1 MQRKKL
7 LDLLTEYYNQQ
18 GGRTFSL
25 KQLNKYYQDYSI
37 IGINGNTPQ
46 ATIRRLLQELRN
58 NNMLTFLP
66 EQGFYTL
73 GGKNLGFLL
82 NEEKIELNNID
93 LSKEKNQD
101 KIEYTRETYYRNTK
115 IIKLAKQKF
124 GLSCLYPKCNNTF
137 LKEDKKPYIE
147 VHHIIPLHKEGID
160 KLENLSVICAHH
172 HKMAHF
178 SDVKTKINIEKIL
191 IKETKIRL

>member
-73 GGKNLGFLL
+73 GGKNLDFLWFFQ
-82 NEEKIELNNID
+82 I
-93 LSKEKNQD
+93 LS
-101 KIEYTRETYYRNTK
+101 
-115 IIKLAKQKF
+115 
-124 GLSCLYPKCNNTF
+124 G
-137 LKEDKKPYIE
+137 
-147 VHHIIPLHKEGID
+147 
-160 KLENLSVICAHH
+160 
-172 HKMAHF
+172 
-178 SDVKTKINIEKIL
+178 
-191 IKETKIRL
+191 